1 MPHTASTVAARSRAA
16 PGVSGLSWR
25 PVRVVH
31 LTSSHPPDD
40 VRIFLKECRSLAQ
53 AGFDVHLVAPGAR
66 SEMRDGVVIRGFD
79 LPTGPRPL
87 RVIRRLWRAWRPT
100 RQLQPD
106 LCQFHEPEL
115 VLVALLLKL
124 QGTRVV
130 YDVHEHHA
138 SAIAHSVYS
147 GGGRRLASRLLEAVA
162 RRACDAFVAATPAIA
177 REFPPE
183 RTVAVLNYPLLEEFV
198 APSRPAAGRAE
209 IVYVG
214 AITRSRGVRE
224 MVDAAARLRDRARL
238 VLIGTFDD
246 PALEREVRALPGWS
260 RVEHTGWLGR
270 REVAEHLVAARI
282 GLVVL
287 HPESDFL
294 ESVPI
299 KLFEYMSAGLPVVA
313 SNFPYWQELLEEI
326 GCASFVDPLDPGQI
340 AGAIDDLLSD
350 EERAT
355 EMGSRGATAVRERL
369 NWEREAPK
377 LLELYG
383 RLGLPA
389 AA

>member
-1 MPHTASTVAARSRAA
+1 
-16 PGVSGLSWR
+16 
-25 PVRVVH
+25 
-31 LTSSHPPDD
+31 
-40 VRIFLKECRSLAQ
+40 
-53 AGFDVHLVAPGAR
+53 
-66 SEMRDGVVIRGFD
+66 
-79 LPTGPRPL
+79 
-87 RVIRRLWRAWRPT
+87 
-100 RQLQPD
+100 
-106 LCQFHEPEL
+106 
-115 VLVALLLKL
+115 
-124 QGTRVV
+124 
-130 YDVHEHHA
+130 
-138 SAIAHSVYS
+138 
-147 GGGRRLASRLLEAVA
+147 
-162 RRACDAFVAATPAIA
+162 
-177 REFPPE
+177 
-183 RTVAVLNYPLLEEFV
+183 
-198 APSRPAAGRAE
+198 
-209 IVYVG
+209 
-214 AITRSRGVRE
+214 